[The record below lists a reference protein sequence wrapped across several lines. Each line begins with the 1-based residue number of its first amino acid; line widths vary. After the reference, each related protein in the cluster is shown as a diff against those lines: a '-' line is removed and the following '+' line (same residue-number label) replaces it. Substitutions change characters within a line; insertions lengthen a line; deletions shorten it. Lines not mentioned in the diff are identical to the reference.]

1 MFFNIPSPVPEVAHL
16 LRQEAGGRRQEAGG
30 RRRITIVLKQDLV

>member
-30 RRRITIVLKQDLV
+30 RRQEAGEE